1 MPGTPVQKERTS
13 NPLAESPSI
22 SSDESTVQQDMQEC
36 DEPATTSINPID
48 AASETNKEWRIP
60 PPLDNEKEGKSQYI
74 HLHFWFKKFSFWTLR
89 QATEKKCAKILN
101 VFITRGDKM

>member
-1 MPGTPVQKERTS
+1 MPGTSVQKERTS
-13 NPLAESPSI
+13 NPLAESTST
-22 SSDESTVQQDMQEC
+22 SSDEKTVQQDMQEC

-60 PPLDNEKEGKSQYI
+60 PPLDNEKEGNLTISTSIFDSKIFPLGSYS
-74 HLHFWFKKFSFWTLR
+74 K
-89 QATEKKCAKILN
+89 KKCAKILN

>member
-1 MPGTPVQKERTS
+1 MPGTSVQKERTS
-13 NPLAESPSI
+13 NPLAESTST
-22 SSDESTVQQDMQEC
+22 SSDEKTVQQDMQEC

-60 PPLDNEKEGKSQYI
+60 PPLDNEEGNLTIFDSKIFPLGS
-74 HLHFWFKKFSFWTLR
+74 HSK
-89 QATEKKCAKILN
+89 KKCAKILN